1 MKLRLSTLLGS
12 LLFSASLLN
21 AQLLFNNG
29 ANIAVT
35 GGGVLFV
42 DGAVEN
48 AHGLLS
54 NAGQTTVR
62 GYFRNGSTAT
72 GGGAAGEYIV
82 LGDWENNNTFT
93 ADQSNVRLK
102 GNNQLITGTQATTFY
117 DLTLETANSVKTQT
131 LDANV
136 NHLLVLNDC
145 ELATGENKMT
155 VLNPVAASVTRGTGF
170 VSSTGAGRLVRSA
183 NATSTYLFPTG
194 WNNNG
199 TVYYR
204 PVEIVPSVTDAQS
217 FAVRMAYGDPSL
229 EGYDVN
235 TKAGNVIDVNT
246 KFFHL
251 IKQFN
256 STSSSALS
264 IYYDAATDGNWGSIG
279 RWQGLPHW
287 EDLLFT
293 TATVASP
300 LSHITKTAWLDNSN
314 EPHALINAKEIEAF
328 FNFPNVFAPGGSNP
342 DNQTFHIINNL
353 GLAEVQSLTIFNRWG
368 EPVFDSARDGKTVWD
383 GTYQGQLQPMG
394 NYVYMATVKIPGTGE
409 IKKAEGNLSLLW

>member
-1 MKLRLSTLLGS
+1 MKNSILLGS
-12 LLFSASLLN
+12 LLFSASVLQ

-29 ANIAVT
+29 TSVAVT
-35 GGGVLFV
+35 GGAVLFV

-48 AHGLLS
+48 ANGLFS

-62 GYFRNGSTAT
+62 GYFRNGSDAT

-82 LGDWENNNTFT
+82 YGDWENNDNFT

-102 GNNQLITGTQATTFY
+102 GNNQLITGTQVTTFY
-117 DLTLETANSVKTQT
+117 DLTLETSNAVKTQT
-131 LDANV
+131 IDANV
-136 NHLLVLNDC
+136 NHLLALNDC
-145 ELATGENKMT
+145 ELATGANNMT

-170 VSSTGAGRLVRSA
+170 VSCTGIGRLVRHTNS
-183 NATSTYLFPTG
+183 TSTYLFPTG
-194 WNNNG
+194 WNNGG

-204 PVEIVPSVTDAQS
+204 PVEITPSVTDAQS
-217 FAVRMAYGDPSL
+217 FAARMAYGDASL

-256 STSSSALS
+256 STAPSDLS
-264 IYYDAATDGNWGSIG
+264 IYYEATTDGTWGSIG

-293 TATVASP
+293 TATAASP
-300 LSHITKTAWLDNSN
+300 LSYITKTGWIDNSS
-314 EPHALINAKEIEAF
+314 EPHALVNAKEIEDY
-328 FNFPNVFAPGGSNP
+328 FNFPNVFSPGSSNA

-353 GLAEVQSLTIFNRWG
+353 GIAEVQSLRIFNRWG
-368 EPVFDSARDGKTVWD
+368 EPVFDSNRDGKTTWD
-383 GTYQGQLQPMG
+383 GNYQGKAQPMG

-409 IKKAEGNLSLLW
+409 VKTVEGNLSLLW

>member
-1 MKLRLSTLLGS
+1 MKLRISTLLGS
-12 LLFSASLLN
+12 LFFSASLLN

-29 ANIAVT
+29 ADVAVT

-72 GGGAAGEYIV
+72 GGSAAGEYIV

-93 ADQSNVRLK
+93 ADQSLVRLK
-102 GNNQLITGTQATTFY
+102 GNNQLITGTQPTTFY
-117 DLTLETANSVKTQT
+117 DLTLETANAVKTQT
-131 LDANV
+131 INAYVDHVLA
-136 NHLLVLNDC
+136 LNDC
-145 ELATGENKMT
+145 ELATGDHLMT
-155 VLNPVAASVTRGTGF
+155 VTNPVAASVTRGSGF
-170 VSSTGAGRLVRSA
+170 VSSTGTGRLMRYA
-183 NATSTYLFPTG
+183 NSTSTYLFPTG
-194 WNNNG
+194 WNDGG
-199 TVYYR
+199 TIYYR
-204 PVEIVPSVTDAQS
+204 PAELTPSVTDLQA
-217 FAVRMAYGDPSL
+217 FTVRMAYGDPSL

-235 TKAGNVIDVNT
+235 TKAGNVITVNNRY
-246 KFFHL
+246 FHL
-251 IKQFN
+251 INQAN
-256 STSSSALS
+256 SAAPANLS
-264 IYYDAATDGNWGSIG
+264 IYYDAVADGTWGSIG
-279 RWQGLPHW
+279 RWQGLPQW

-293 TATVASP
+293 TATTGSP
-300 LSHITKTAWLDNSN
+300 LSSTTKSGWLDNGN
-314 EPHALINAKEIEAF
+314 EPHALINAKEIEAY

-383 GTYQGQLQPMG
+383 GSYQGKLQPMG
-394 NYVYMATVKIPGTGE
+394 NYVYMASVKIPGTGE